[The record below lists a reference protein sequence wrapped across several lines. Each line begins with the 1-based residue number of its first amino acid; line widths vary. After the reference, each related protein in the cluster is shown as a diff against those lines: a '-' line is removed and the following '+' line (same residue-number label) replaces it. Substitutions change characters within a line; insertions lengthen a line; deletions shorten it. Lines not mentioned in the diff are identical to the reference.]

1 MTRPLRAIDGGSA
14 LEVLQALRAALSG
27 AGPAVLPLGT
37 SADTD
42 KHRAGSPSL
51 PDLGLSPFAPLR
63 GALVE
68 PHPLVEPV
76 ETSGE
81 TVPTRV
87 ALVIETSGSTG
98 APKRVALS
106 TDALLASAAASAA
119 ALGGAGQWLLALPTH
134 YIAGAQVLVRSIA
147 AGTEPVILP
156 GGHFDPRLFAE
167 YAARLDAPLRFVSL
181 VPVQL
186 ARVIEAAESDDAVLA
201 AARRFDRILVG
212 GQATPP
218 ALIARAEALALRV
231 TRTYGSSE
239 TAGGCVYDG
248 VPLHGAEMR
257 IAGGLIELGG
267 PTLAEGYLGDEE
279 RTAAAFVEGEGRRW
293 YRTGDLGDIVDGR
306 LRVLGRSD
314 NVIISG
320 GEKVSLDAVERVLH
334 TLPGFESAVAVAV
347 DDAQWGQSIVVAC
360 ERSAAADAAASE
372 LDAVR
377 EHVASAL
384 GNAARPRAVHTL
396 AALPRLASGKPDRV
410 SLAALFGGRGD

>member
-1 MTRPLRAIDGGSA
+1 VTRPLRAIDGASTQ
-14 LEVLQALRAALSG
+14 EVLHALRAALSG
-27 AGPAVLPLGT
+27 AGPAVLPLPEFHPST
-37 SADTD
+37 SSGQ
-42 KHRAGSPSL
+42 AGLNQRETLAASAETVP
-51 PDLGLSPFAPLR
+51 
-63 GALVE
+63 V
-68 PHPLVEPV
+68 VQPV
-76 ETSGE
+76 ETQ
-81 TVPTRV
+81 VPQRV
-87 ALVIETSGSTG
+87 ALLIETSGSTG

-147 AGTEPVILP
+147 AETEPVLLP

-186 ARVIEAAESDDAVLA
+186 ARVVEAAESDAAVLA

-218 ALIARAEALALRV
+218 ALIARAAELGLRV

-248 VPLHGAEMR
+248 VPLHGTEMR
-257 IAGGLIELGG
+257 IVGGLIELGG
-267 PTLAEGYLGDEE
+267 PTLAEGYLGDEA
-279 RTAAAFVEGEGRRW
+279 RTAAAFVESDGRRW
-293 YRTGDLGDIVDGR
+293 YRTGDLGEMVDGR

-320 GEKVSLDAVERVLH
+320 GEKISLDAVERALH
-334 TLPGFESAVAVAV
+334 TLPGFEAAVAVAV
-347 DDAQWGQSIVVAC
+347 ADPQWGQSIVVVR
-360 ERSAAADAAASE
+360 EHEGGPDVAASE
-372 LDAVR
+372 PDSALRAVR
-377 EHVASAL
+377 ERVASAL
-384 GNAARPRAVHTL
+384 GNAARPRAVNTL

-410 SLAALFGGRGD
+410 ALAALLGAPTD

>member
-1 MTRPLRAIDGGSA
+1 MTRPLLAIDGGSA
-14 LEVLQALRAALSG
+14 PEVLHALRAALSG
-27 AGPAVLPLGT
+27 AGPAVLPLP
-37 SADTD
+37 
-42 KHRAGSPSL
+42 SPL
-51 PDLGLSPFAPLR
+51 LEPF
-63 GALVE
+63 
-68 PHPLVEPV
+68 PLVELV
-76 ETSGE
+76 ETPSQ
-81 TVPTRV
+81 TVPRRV

-147 AGTEPVILP
+147 AETEPVILP
-156 GGHFDPRLFAE
+156 GGHFDPALFAE
-167 YAARLDAPLRFVSL
+167 YAERLDAPLRFVSL

-186 ARVIEAAESDDAVLA
+186 ARVVEAAESDDAVLA

-218 ALIARAEALALRV
+218 ALIARAEALGLRV

-248 VPLHGAEMR
+248 VPLHGTEMR
-257 IAGGLIELGG
+257 IVGGLVELGG
-267 PTLAEGYLGDEE
+267 PTLAEGYLDDEE
-279 RTAAAFVEGEGRRW
+279 RTAAAFVESDGRRW
-293 YRTGDLGDIVDGR
+293 YRTGDLGEIGGGR

-320 GEKVSLDAVERVLH
+320 GEKISLDAVERVLH

-360 ERSAAADAAASE
+360 ERAGGADPASQ

-384 GNAARPRAVHTL
+384 GNAARPRSVQSL
-396 AALPRLASGKPDRV
+396 ATLPRLASGKPDRV
-410 SLAALFGGRGD
+410 ALAATLGARGD

>member
-1 MTRPLRAIDGGSA
+1 MTRPLLAIDGGSA
-14 LEVLQALRAALSG
+14 PEVLHALRAALSG
-27 AGPAVLPLGT
+27 AGPAVLPLP
-37 SADTD
+37 
-42 KHRAGSPSL
+42 SP
-51 PDLGLSPFAPLR
+51 
-63 GALVE
+63 VE
-68 PHPLVEPV
+68 QHPLVELV
-76 ETSGE
+76 ETTNE
-81 TVPTRV
+81 TVPRRV

-147 AGTEPVILP
+147 AETEPVILP
-156 GGHFDPRLFAE
+156 GGHFDPMLFAE
-167 YAARLDAPLRFVSL
+167 YAERLEAPLRFVSL

-186 ARVIEAAESDDAVLA
+186 ARVVEAAESDDAVLA

-218 ALIARAEALALRV
+218 ALIARAEALGLRV

-248 VPLHGAEMR
+248 VPLHGTEMR
-257 IAGGLIELGG
+257 IVGGLVELGG
-267 PTLAEGYLGDEE
+267 PTLAEGYLDDEE
-279 RTAAAFVEGEGRRW
+279 RTAAAFVESEGRRW
-293 YRTGDLGDIVDGR
+293 YRTGDLGEIADGR

-320 GEKVSLDAVERVLH
+320 GEKISLDAVERVLH
-334 TLPGFESAVAVAV
+334 TLPGFDGAVAVAV

-360 ERSAAADAAASE
+360 ERADGADAASR

-384 GNAARPRAVHTL
+384 GNAARPRSVQTFAT
-396 AALPRLASGKPDRV
+396 LPRLASGKPDRV
-410 SLAALFGGRGD
+410 ALAATLGARGD

>member
-1 MTRPLRAIDGGSA
+1 MTRPLRVIDGGSA
-14 LEVLQALRAALSG
+14 LEVLEALRAALAG
-27 AGPAVLPLGT
+27 AGPAVLPL
-37 SADTD
+37 
-42 KHRAGSPSL
+42 
-51 PDLGLSPFAPLR
+51 PFP
-63 GALVE
+63 LVE
-68 PHPLVEPV
+68 PHPPVELVE
-76 ETSGE
+76 TTGE
-81 TVPTRV
+81 TVPKRV

-98 APKRVALS
+98 VPKRVALS

-119 ALGGAGQWLLALPTH
+119 ALGGPGQWLLALPTH

-147 AGTEPVILP
+147 AETESVILP

-186 ARVIEAAESDDAVLA
+186 ARVVEAAESDGAVLA

-218 ALIARAEALALRV
+218 ALIARAAALGLRV

-248 VPLHGAEMR
+248 VPLHGTEVR
-257 IAGGLIELGG
+257 IVGGLIELGG
-267 PTLAEGYLGDEE
+267 PTLAEGYLDDEE
-279 RTAAAFVEGEGRRW
+279 RTAAAFVEGDGRRW
-293 YRTGDLGDIVDGR
+293 YRTGDLGEVADGK

-320 GEKVSLDAVERVLH
+320 GEKISLDAVERVLH
-334 TLPGFESAVAVAV
+334 TLPGFEGAVAVAV
-347 DDAQWGQSIVVAC
+347 PDAQWGQSIVVAC
-360 ERSAAADAAASE
+360 ERADTADAAPSG

-377 EHVASAL
+377 AHVASAL
-384 GNAARPRAVHTL
+384 GNAARPRAVHSF

-410 SLAALFGGRGD
+410 GLAALLDGRMG